1 MADPRVETDGVTFC
15 AVSLRRRGH
24 VLLDELELTIEPG
37 EILAVMGPS
46 GAGKSTLLRTI
57 AGLDPPSEGVIRRA
71 PGRVAV
77 VFQDPRLLPW
87 RTALENVELVLA
99 PGARPRARDWLA
111 RVGLAEAASVYPGAL
126 SGGMRQRVAIARALA
141 CETPIVLVDEPFA
154 NVDATTAEHLRE
166 DLVAELRRERRTAV
180 WVTHDDREAAAV
192 ADRML
197 VMAGPPTGAWRVE
210 SPSLH
215 DLGRS

>member
-141 CETPIVLVDEPFA
+141 CETPIVLVDEPNCRGYRFC
-154 NVDATTAEHLRE
+154 V
-166 DLVAELRRERRTAV
+166 
-180 WVTHDDREAAAV
+180 EACPYKKLYFNPQLGV
-192 ADRML
+192 SQKCIMCF
-197 VMAGPPTGAWRVE
+197 PRVE
-210 SPSLH
+210 KGLPPACVAQ
-215 DLGRS
+215 